1 VVGTRVSRRYARALF
16 ELALEKNYL
25 DRVAQDLKLLEN
37 IYQESKD
44 FTVILE
50 SPVIHN
56 AEKKKIFTQ
65 LFEGKVHA
73 LTFYFLNLLLKKNR
87 ESLLP
92 KIIQFFMDILDE
104 SRGIVR
110 SQLLTAYPFTDMQLA
125 SLKSHLDR
133 ISGKNV
139 VLEQSVDEQLLG
151 GFIVR
156 MDDRVIDNSIL
167 NQLSQLR
174 ENLISKD

>member
-16 ELALEKNYL
+16 ELAQEKNQL
-25 DRVAQDLKLLEN
+25 DRIAQDLKFLEN
-37 IYQESKD
+37 IYHESKD
-44 FTVILE
+44 FTVILD

-56 AEKKKIFTQ
+56 AEKKKIFAD
-65 LFEGKVHA
+65 LFEAKVHA
-73 LTFYFLNLLLKKNR
+73 LTSHFLNLLLEKNR

-92 KIIQFFMDILDE
+92 GIIHLFMEILDE
-104 SRGIVR
+104 SKGIVR
-110 SQLLTAYPFTDMQLA
+110 GQLLTAYPFTDIQLE
-125 SLKSHLDR
+125 SLKSRLDR
-133 ISGKNV
+133 LTGKNV
-139 VLEQSVDEQLLG
+139 VLQQSIEEQLLG

-156 MDDRVIDNSIL
+156 MDDKVIDNSIL